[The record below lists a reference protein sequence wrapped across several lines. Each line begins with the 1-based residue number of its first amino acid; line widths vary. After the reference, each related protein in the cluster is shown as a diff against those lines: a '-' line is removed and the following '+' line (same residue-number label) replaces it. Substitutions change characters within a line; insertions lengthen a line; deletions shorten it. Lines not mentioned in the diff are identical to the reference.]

1 MAPRSPFV
9 PASFRA
15 PVPFVVVFRTGGP
28 DACEW
33 RATLPVLGEDKARA
47 LAAEIE
53 RGGRKAL
60 VKTAEEV
67 REIGLPVGW
76 EA

>member
-9 PASFRA
+9 PASYRP
-15 PVPFVVVFRTGGP
+15 PVAFVVVYRCGGTKRCTW
-28 DACEW
+28 DQTI
-33 RATLPVLGEDKARA
+33 ATSEKKARA
-47 LAAEIE
+47 WAAEIE

-60 VKTAEEV
+60 VKTLEEV
-67 REIGLPVGW
+67 REHGLPVGW